1 MSTRTRLFLLT
12 AAGVLAAVL
21 ATGLIAWATGL
32 PVLAALGSTGPDELA
47 FVPADARMVAYADV
61 REVMNSPFHDRVK
74 QFDGTARAN
83 PDSLEARTGISL
95 ETDIDHVLVMSTPSP
110 LPPRGASIPAGSLMI
125 ARGRFDVTR
134 IEGLMRQ
141 QGGQPEEYHGVR
153 VVAIRQDA
161 HDAAMA
167 FPEAGLILFGTGDA
181 VRNGIDTKAGTHAAI
196 RGNDDFMKLVD
207 QVDAGTAWSVAKMDA
222 LPGTALP
229 PAVAGQLPPINWLA
243 MSGHFDTGMH
253 GFLRAEARDAESA
266 KNLRDVV
273 QGFVA
278 LMKLQGT
285 RQPEYK
291 GFFDSLAL
299 TADGNAVSLSFDLP
313 AATIDALSNGAPARR
328 PGAAPRPPADPN
340 APQRF

>member
-1 MSTRTRLFLLT
+1 MSKRTRLFLLT

-21 ATGLIAWATGL
+21 ATGLIAWAMGM
-32 PVLAALGSTGPDELA
+32 PVLAALGSSGPDELA
-47 FVPADARMVAYADV
+47 FVPADARMVAYADL
-61 REVMNSPFHDRVK
+61 REVMHSPAFHDRVR
-74 QFDGTARAN
+74 QYDGTARGN
-83 PDSLEARTGISL
+83 PDSLEARTGINL

-110 LPPRGASIPAGSLMI
+110 FPPPGASIPAGSLMI

-134 IEGLMRQ
+134 IEGLMRE
-141 QGGQPEEYHGVR
+141 QGGQPEDYHGVR
-153 VVAIRQDA
+153 VVAIKQDA

-167 FPEAGLILFGTGDA
+167 FPQPGLILFGTADA
-181 VRNGIDTKAGTHAAI
+181 VRNGIDTKAGSHAAI
-196 RGNDDFMKLVD
+196 RNNEDFMKLVD
-207 QVDAGTAWSVAKMDA
+207 QVDDGTAWSVAKMDS
-222 LPGTALP
+222 LPGAALP

-253 GFLRAEARDAESA
+253 GFLRAEARDAEAA

-278 LMKLQGT
+278 LMKMQGS

-299 TADGNAVSLSFDLP
+299 TADGKDVSLSFDLP

-328 PGAAPRPPADPN
+328 PGARPPADPN